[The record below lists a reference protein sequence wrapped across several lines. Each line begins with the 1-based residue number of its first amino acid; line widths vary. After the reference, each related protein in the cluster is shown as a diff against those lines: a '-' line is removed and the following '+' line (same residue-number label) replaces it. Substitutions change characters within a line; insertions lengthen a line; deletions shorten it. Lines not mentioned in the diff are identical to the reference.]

1 MNPLTARQQQILD
14 FIRDHLTREGLPP
27 THEEIAAAFGFS
39 QPRAAGFHLQALAQK
54 GAIELVP
61 GKARAIRL
69 LHPAKAAQAE
79 ATRSDILRLPLVG
92 RVAAGAPID
101 ADAHIE
107 REISLDRYLFNPRP
121 DFLLRVEG
129 MSMRDAG
136 ILDGDLIAV
145 HRTPEARNG
154 QIVVA
159 RIEGEITV
167 KRYFCARP
175 DRENQKAAVHD
186 HTSQFTRTG
195 ITLLPAN
202 PDFAPIQVDPHTSD
216 FAIEG
221 LYVGV
226 IRLP

>member
-1 MNPLTARQQQILD
+1 MNKLTARQQQILD
-14 FIRDHLTREGLPP
+14 FIRDHLAREGLPP

-69 LHPAKAAQAE
+69 PQRREAVRADAARA
-79 ATRSDILRLPLVG
+79 DILRLPLVG

-101 ADAHIE
+101 ADAHVE
-107 REISLDRYLFNPRP
+107 REIGLDRYLFRPRP

-136 ILDGDLIAV
+136 ILDRDLIAV
-145 HRTPEARNG
+145 HRTPDARNG

-167 KRYFCARP
+167 KEFRR
-175 DRENQKAAVHD
+175 
-186 HTSQFTRTG
+186 TRSG
-195 ITLLPAN
+195 VALLPAN
-202 PDFAPIQVDPHTSD
+202 PDFAPIEVDPHTSD

>member
-1 MNPLTARQQQILD
+1 MHPLTARQRQILD
-14 FIRDHLTREGLPP
+14 FLRDHLEREGRPP

-69 LHPAKAAQAE
+69 LHRAE
-79 ATRSDILRLPLVG
+79 AARPDILSLPLVG

-101 ADAHIE
+101 ADAHVE
-107 REISLDRYLFNPRP
+107 REVQLDRHLFRPRP
-121 DFLLRVEG
+121 DFLLRVAG

-136 ILDGDLIAV
+136 ILDRDLIAV
-145 HRTPEARNG
+145 HRTPEAHDG

-167 KRYFCARP
+167 KEFRRTR
-175 DRENQKAAVHD
+175 DRIA
-186 HTSQFTRTG
+186 
-195 ITLLPAN
+195 LLPAN
-202 PDFAPIQVDPHTSD
+202 PDFAPIEVDPHASD

-221 LYVGV
+221 LCVGV

>member
-1 MNPLTARQQQILD
+1 MSSLTPRQQQILD
-14 FIRDHLTREGLPP
+14 FIRAHLAREGLPP

-61 GKARAIRL
+61 GKARAIRVL
-69 LHPAKAAQAE
+69 GQTGLARAE
-79 ATRSDILRLPLVG
+79 SVRADILHLPLVG

-101 ADAHIE
+101 ADAHVE
-107 REISLDRYLFNPRP
+107 REIQIDRHLFRPRP
-121 DFLLRVEG
+121 DFLLRVQG

-136 ILDGDLIAV
+136 ILDRDLIAV
-145 HRTPEARNG
+145 HRTQDAGNG

-167 KRYFCARP
+167 KEFRR
-175 DRENQKAAVHD
+175 
-186 HTSQFTRTG
+186 TRSR

-202 PDFAPIQVDPHTSD
+202 PDFDPIEVDPHADD

>member
-1 MNPLTARQQQILD
+1 MNILTDRQQAILD
-14 FIRDHLTREGLPP
+14 FIEAHLAREGLPP
-27 THEEIAAAFGFS
+27 THEDIAQAFGFR

-54 GAIELVP
+54 GAITLQP
-61 GKARAIRL
+61 GKARGIRL
-69 LHPAKAAQAE
+69 LHSAPAPAA
-79 ATRSDILRLPLVG
+79 IWNLPLVG
-92 RVAAGAPID
+92 RVAAGQPIE

-107 REISLDRYLFNPRP
+107 REIAVDRHLFSPRP
-121 DFLLRVEG
+121 HYLLRVHG

-136 ILDGDLIAV
+136 ILDRDLIAV
-145 HRTPEARNG
+145 HRTPEAGNG

-167 KRYFCARP
+167 KRLHRN
-175 DRENQKAAVHD
+175 RQRIV
-186 HTSQFTRTG
+186 
-195 ITLLPAN
+195 LLPAN
-202 PDFAPIQVDPHTSD
+202 PDFEPIEVDPKTSD

>member
-1 MNPLTARQQQILD
+1 MSSLTARQQQILD
-14 FIRDHLTREGLPP
+14 FIRTQLAREGLPP

-61 GKARAIRL
+61 GKARAIRVL
-69 LHPAKAAQAE
+69 QQAKASRE
-79 ATRSDILRLPLVG
+79 ETLRPDILRLPLVG

-107 REISLDRYLFNPRP
+107 REIQLDRHLFRPRP
-121 DFLLRVEG
+121 DFLLRVQG

-136 ILDGDLIAV
+136 ILDRDLIAV
-145 HRTPEARNG
+145 HRTGEAHDG

-167 KRYFCARP
+167 KEFRRS
-175 DRENQKAAVHD
+175 R
-186 HTSQFTRTG
+186 SR

-202 PDFAPIQVDPHTSD
+202 PDFEPIEVDPHVGD

-221 LYVGV
+221 LCVGV

>member
-1 MNPLTARQQQILD
+1 MRSLTDRQQSILD
-14 FIRDHLTREGLPP
+14 FIETHLAREGLPP
-27 THEEIAAAFGFS
+27 THEDIAQAFGFS

-54 GAIELVP
+54 GVIALQP
-61 GKARAIRL
+61 GKARGIR
-69 LHPAKAAQAE
+69 
-79 ATRSDILRLPLVG
+79 ILRSAPMPAAIWNLPLIG
-92 RVAAGAPID
+92 RVAAGQPIE

-107 REISLDRYLFNPRP
+107 REIVVDRYLFRPRP
-121 DFLLRVEG
+121 HFLLRVHG

-136 ILDGDLIAV
+136 ILDRDLIAV
-145 HRTPEARNG
+145 HRTPDAGNG

-167 KRYFCARP
+167 KRLQRN
-175 DRENQKAAVHD
+175 RQRIV
-186 HTSQFTRTG
+186 
-195 ITLLPAN
+195 LLPEN
-202 PDFAPIQVDPHTSD
+202 PDFDPIEVDPKTSD

>member
-1 MNPLTARQQQILD
+1 MPSLTSRQQQILD
-14 FIRDHLTREGLPP
+14 FLRAHLAREGRPP

-54 GAIELVP
+54 GAIELVS

-69 LHPAKAAQAE
+69 LHPAKPVRAE
-79 ATRSDILRLPLVG
+79 AANADILRLPLLG

-101 ADAHIE
+101 ADAHVE
-107 REISLDRYLFNPRP
+107 REINLDRHLFRPRP

-136 ILDGDLIAV
+136 ILDRDLIAV
-145 HRTPEARNG
+145 HRTTDARDG

-167 KRYFCARP
+167 KEFRR
-175 DRENQKAAVHD
+175 
-186 HTSQFTRTG
+186 TRSR

-202 PDFAPIQVDPHTSD
+202 PDFDPIEVDPHAND

-226 IRLP
+226 IRLPRG

>member
-1 MNPLTARQQQILD
+1 MTPLTARQQQILD
-14 FIRDHLTREGLPP
+14 FIREHLAREGLPP

-69 LHPAKAAQAE
+69 LQPARREAARA
-79 ATRSDILRLPLVG
+79 DVLRLPLVG

-107 REISLDRYLFNPRP
+107 REIQLDRHLFRPRP

-136 ILDGDLIAV
+136 ILDRDLIAV
-145 HRTPEARNG
+145 HRTPEAGNG

-167 KRYFCARP
+167 KEFQRSRS
-175 DRENQKAAVHD
+175 R
-186 HTSQFTRTG
+186 

-202 PDFAPIQVDPHTSD
+202 PDFDPIEVDPHTSD

>member
-1 MNPLTARQQQILD
+1 MNPLTPRQQQILD
-14 FIRDHLTREGLPP
+14 FIREHLAHEGLPP
-27 THEEIAAAFGFS
+27 THEEIAAAFGFN

-61 GKARAIRL
+61 GKARAIRV
-69 LHPAKAAQAE
+69 LHSAKT
-79 ATRSDILRLPLVG
+79 TRTDASRADVLRLPLVG

-101 ADAHIE
+101 ADAHVE
-107 REISLDRYLFNPRP
+107 REIQLDRHLFRPPP

-136 ILDGDLIAV
+136 ILDRDLIAV
-145 HRTPEARNG
+145 HRTPEASNG

-167 KRYFCARP
+167 KEFRR
-175 DRENQKAAVHD
+175 
-186 HTSQFTRTG
+186 TRSR
-195 ITLLPAN
+195 IALLPAN
-202 PDFAPIQVDPHTSD
+202 PDFAPIEVDPHTSD

>member
-1 MNPLTARQQQILD
+1 MNSLTARQQQILD
-14 FIRDHLTREGLPP
+14 FIRDHLDREGLPP

-69 LHPAKAAQAE
+69 PQRRE
-79 ATRSDILRLPLVG
+79 ATHTNALRMDDILRLPLVG
-92 RVAAGAPID
+92 RVAAGVPID
-101 ADAHIE
+101 ADAHVE
-107 REISLDRYLFNPRP
+107 REITLDRHLFRPRP

-136 ILDGDLIAV
+136 ILDRDLIAV
-145 HRTPEARNG
+145 HRTSDARNG

-167 KRYFCARP
+167 KEFCRA
-175 DRENQKAAVHD
+175 
-186 HTSQFTRTG
+186 RTG

-202 PDFAPIQVDPHTSD
+202 PDFAPIEVDPHTSD